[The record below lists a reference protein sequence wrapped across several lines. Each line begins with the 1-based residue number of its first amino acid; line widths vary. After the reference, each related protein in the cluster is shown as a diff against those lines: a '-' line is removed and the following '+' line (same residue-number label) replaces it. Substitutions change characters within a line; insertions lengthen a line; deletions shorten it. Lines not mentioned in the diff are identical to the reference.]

1 MPKIIGSKKDLLLL
15 QQFLKIYIKKN
26 IKCCHII
33 NCRPYVLIFFMGTIT
48 PPGQIDPLGGRWQ
61 AAAASVTPRGEVARQ
76 ECSRL
81 RKRMDAAAAAACG
94 EQRAGEVGG
103 PRSGRAHALSIY
115 GRTTNGVPASGRPER
130 RGRRARK
137 TSTRDANKPEEEKNW
152 WASAHFRILGAGAVG
167 VNLARSDARI
177 GRANKLGIGLALCWS
192 RSFYCFYP
200 KLVFSTAFWVLL
212 EML

>member
-1 MPKIIGSKKDLLLL
+1 
-15 QQFLKIYIKKN
+15 
-26 IKCCHII
+26 
-33 NCRPYVLIFFMGTIT
+33 MGTIT

-81 RKRMDAAAAAACG
+81 QKRMDAAADAACG

-130 RGRRARK
+130 RGRRASENGAQGTRTSRRK
-137 TSTRDANKPEEEKNW
+137 KRIGGHRPTSADWEREQ
-152 WASAHFRILGAGAVG
+152 LG
-167 VNLARSDARI
+167 VNLARSDAGI
-177 GRANKLGIGLALCWS
+177 ESANKLGIELALCWS
-192 RSFYCFYP
+192 RSFI
-200 KLVFSTAFWVLL
+200 VSAQN
-212 EML
+212 